1 MIRWLPHRTP
11 DARGLGLTPVRELDP
26 AGRNKDRHG
35 QTKKWIFFFGQI
47 LSFQLQQVEA
57 PEQNQSLSGLCRY
70 VQEARMLEEEVL
82 QASGF
87 QAA

>member
-1 MIRWLPHRTP
+1 M
-11 DARGLGLTPVRELDP
+11 DF
-26 AGRNKDRHG
+26 
-35 QTKKWIFFFGQI
+35 FFFGQI

-57 PEQNQSLSGLCRY
+57 PEQNQSLSGLGRY